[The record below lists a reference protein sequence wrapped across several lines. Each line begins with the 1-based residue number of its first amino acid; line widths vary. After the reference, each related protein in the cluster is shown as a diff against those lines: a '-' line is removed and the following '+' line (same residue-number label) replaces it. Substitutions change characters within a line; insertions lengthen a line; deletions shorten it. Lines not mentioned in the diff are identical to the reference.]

1 MNKIVRYV
9 RRNLEEDNNS
19 GFCMQIKEQ
28 RAGQISA
35 AANAKLLL
43 WMHFLDV
50 WYSSRPNRTARLKN
64 RFRQGHCMQDSTSQ
78 LEKRGQFHRESAP
91 ITDWVRKF
99 DDESV
104 RELMEHY
111 RPLLY
116 EIARRHWDRRYQ
128 RRIDPSDA
136 LQLTWSSIAQTS
148 RRVGFQNRAH
158 FAGFLTR
165 TLAQHL
171 VNIRRSLYAKKRSV
185 AREVDV
191 CETPSEPVLDLAY
204 DDPAV
209 LDTLIEKEFLAEVLQ
224 VILQLPRELQ
234 RLLRWR
240 FRKGMTYSEI
250 AIRIDRTEDDVRHL
264 VDKCVND
271 VCRELR
277 NRDRR
282 RK

>member
-1 MNKIVRYV
+1 
-9 RRNLEEDNNS
+9 
-19 GFCMQIKEQ
+19 
-28 RAGQISA
+28 
-35 AANAKLLL
+35 
-43 WMHFLDV
+43 
-50 WYSSRPNRTARLKN
+50 
-64 RFRQGHCMQDSTSQ
+64 MQDSTSQ

-191 CETPSEPVLDLAY
+191 CETPSEPVIDLAC

>member
-1 MNKIVRYV
+1 
-9 RRNLEEDNNS
+9 
-19 GFCMQIKEQ
+19 
-28 RAGQISA
+28 
-35 AANAKLLL
+35 
-43 WMHFLDV
+43 
-50 WYSSRPNRTARLKN
+50 
-64 RFRQGHCMQDSTSQ
+64 MQDPTSQ
-78 LEKRGQFHRESAP
+78 LENRELDHRHGDAP
-91 ITDWVRKF
+91 ITDWIRKF

-128 RRIDPSDA
+128 RRVDPSDA
-136 LQLTWSSIAQTS
+136 LQLTWCSMAETS

-165 TLAQHL
+165 TLAQQL

-185 AREVDV
+185 AREVDTG
-191 CETPSEPVLDLAY
+191 ETPSQIMVDVAC
-204 DDPAV
+204 DDPTA
-209 LDTLIEKEFLAEVLQ
+209 LENLIEKEFLREVLQ
-224 VILQLPRELQ
+224 VMFALPRELQ

-240 FRKGMTYSEI
+240 FRKGMTYPEI
-250 AIRIDRTEDDVRHL
+250 AHRIDRTEDDVRHL

-282 RK
+282 RR